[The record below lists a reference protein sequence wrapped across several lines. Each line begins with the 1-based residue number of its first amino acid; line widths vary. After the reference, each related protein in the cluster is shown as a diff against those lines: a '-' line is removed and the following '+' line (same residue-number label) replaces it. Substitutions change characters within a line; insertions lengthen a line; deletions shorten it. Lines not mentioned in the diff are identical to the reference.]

1 MGVPAHGLVHEILG
15 DVEVLGQLPQL
26 GAAGGHRLVQLLR
39 RQGALHRPALP
50 CRFYPLR
57 GESVSGAF
65 LCCNGGYGG
74 ILGEK
79 GCGWMNEINPM
90 RDLPMGFGMALAR
103 NPEAMNRFAMLSPE
117 EQSRIVD
124 GTHNVYSKQEM
135 VAYVNKIG
143 NGQG

>member
-1 MGVPAHGLVHEILG
+1 
-15 DVEVLGQLPQL
+15 
-26 GAAGGHRLVQLLR
+26 
-39 RQGALHRPALP
+39 
-50 CRFYPLR
+50 
-57 GESVSGAF
+57 
-65 LCCNGGYGG
+65 
-74 ILGEK
+74 
-79 GCGWMNEINPM
+79 MNEINPM